1 MNRRALASS
10 TRYAYLSYL
19 RSLLRELWEVHGAP
33 KLDGHVPHVPK
44 AQPRNITANTGEIDA
59 LMRAASP
66 SIRAMLVFCSDL
78 AIRSGTAVR
87 IGPHDY
93 DSESGKLFFQTKMG
107 ERVKLPV
114 TLAARQII
122 ESCDLKNPLPF
133 ITQIRLVETK
143 NCGRPMANDVVDV
156 SQLRNELADL
166 RDSLGLKRIVFHDL
180 RRTSA
185 VNLLRYTKDLRM
197 VQAYLGHGSLQSTF
211 HYLANEIDPVELEDL
226 EAIKKPFIVH
236 RKGKSA

>member
-1 MNRRALASS
+1 M
-10 TRYAYLSYL
+10 
-19 RSLLRELWEVHGAP
+19 HGAP
-33 KLDGHVPHVPK
+33 KLDGYVPHVPK
-44 AQPRNITANTGEIDA
+44 AQPRNVTANASEIDT

-93 DSESGKLFFQTKMG
+93 DPENGNLFFQTKMG

-114 TLAARQII
+114 TLAVRRII
-122 ESCDLKNPLPF
+122 ESCDLRNPLPF
-133 ITQIRLVETK
+133 VTQIRVAQTK
-143 NCGRPMANDVVDV
+143 NNGRPMANDVVDV
-156 SQLRNELADL
+156 SQLRSELADL

-185 VNLLRYTKDLRM
+185 VNLLHYTKDLRL

-211 HYLANEIDPVELEDL
+211 HYLASEIDPIAVEDL
-226 EAIKKPFIVH
+226 EAIKKPFIVY
-236 RKGKSA
+236 RKEKSA